1 MERAIVPSASIT
13 ALEEGMVACAAL
25 FGGTAQV
32 ASKVWTLVE
41 GGTLTA
47 ANVVA
52 SVSQECE

>member
-1 MERAIVPSASIT
+1 
-13 ALEEGMVACAAL
+13 MVACAAL